1 MPNQPALQATSFASK
16 TPGFM
21 SSNSVPTHYPV
32 SLRFS
37 VWLDADSCPR
47 ELRPILLRAAARLHF
62 PQDTASQSSP
72 DCVQTLLE
80 PGDSAIPVVA
90 FHFVAASPQCLT
102 PFQKCALP
110 NMYFHEVAPSP
121 NATDHFIEAH
131 CRGGDIVITR
141 DIVFAQKLCLKN
153 IDIGQNPL
161 CIINDRGTEY
171 THDNVFARRRQRDVA
186 LELRNA
192 DLLPPPNTNQS
203 PKRGPT
209 KRSYAAKAQFA
220 ACFDRC
226 FTRQLRRSAAQ
237 RKTAPETGQQ

>member
-1 MPNQPALQATSFASK
+1 MPHQPALQAGPFASK

-32 SLRFS
+32 PLRFS

-47 ELRPILLRAAARLHF
+47 ELRPILLRAAARLRF
-62 PQDTASQSSP
+62 PQDTASQNSP
-72 DCVQTLLE
+72 DEFPNMAKPDGSTL
-80 PGDSAIPVVA
+80 SVVA
-90 FHFVAASPQCLT
+90 FRFVAASPQCLA
-102 PFQKCALP
+102 PFQKRALA
-110 NMYFHEVAPSP
+110 NMYFHEVAPGP
-121 NATDHFIEAH
+121 NAADHFIEAH
-131 CRGGDIVITR
+131 CQGGDIVITR

-171 THDNVFARRRQRDVA
+171 THDNVFARRRQRDIA

-192 DLLPPPNTNQS
+192 LPPQSTNQG
-203 PKRGPT
+203 PKRT
-209 KRSYAAKAQFA
+209 KRNDNTKAQFA

-226 FTRQLRRSAAQ
+226 LTRQLRRSAAQ
-237 RKTAPETGQQ
+237 TKTASKIVQQ